1 MRVLSVLAA
10 DERFAALTVT
20 EVNPD
25 HGAEDGSTIETLA
38 AGLVNALSGD
48 SVAKIGEAR
57 GVDA

>member
-1 MRVLSVLAA
+1 MRVLGVLAA
-10 DERFAALTVT
+10 DERFAALTVA

-38 AGLVNALSGD
+38 AGLANALSGD
-48 SVAKIGEAR
+48 SVATIGGAR